1 MTRDRS
7 KPTRWGEGLS
17 SANTVSEGEEAMP
30 APTMRKPSGVWA
42 RPNSTVYQYSRARR
56 CRASCAA
63 AQARAAVGREVVGVE
78 GLHQERDVAEHVV
91 KDVRLLDVLDLLRL
105 ADPEAG
111 GKAAVGE
118 QLEEHEVRHEAR
130 HRHDLPARRGAKP
143 LVHDPKLGDAGLAD
157 AEGLE
162 PVEEGGEDAA
172 LKQGALASGQRAPG
186 GVIGVGVVGEL
197 LVDEKV
203 ARVVAGGGGGR
214 GVHGERSC
222 PCCSRI
228 TPLPGRGCR
237 RNFAG
242 LLRGRTNRRTAYR
255 RTQLVVATPA

>member
-1 MTRDRS
+1 M
-7 KPTRWGEGLS
+7 
-17 SANTVSEGEEAMP
+17 
-30 APTMRKPSGVWA
+30 
-42 RPNSTVYQYSRARR
+42 
-56 CRASCAA
+56 
-63 AQARAAVGREVVGVE
+63 
-78 GLHQERDVAEHVV
+78 AEHVV

-143 LVHDPKLGDAGLAD
+143 LVHDPEVGDAGLAD
-157 AEGLE
+157 PEGVE
-162 PVEEGGEDAA
+162 PMEEGGEDAA
-172 LKQGALASGQRAPG
+172 LKQGALPVGQRAPG
-186 GVIGVGVVGEL
+186 GVIGVGVVGEP

-228 TPLPGRGCR
+228 TPLPGRSA
-237 RNFAG
+237 AG
-242 LLRGRTNRRTAYR
+242 LLQPLRDDLLAR
-255 RTQLVVATPA
+255 PADRSLDARVGAVPGDAWPSALIG